1 MPTIRRGASP
11 FLALVALLTVMM
23 LAACSAAAAPSPSP
37 QPSAPPS
44 AGPIASEPRAS
55 ADPGSVGGGGGTSGD
70 PGTGIGGPAGP
81 TPVDPG
87 AGQPALVIPKP
98 GQLDPHPVSPQQLQ
112 ASVDGRHVLVKVT
125 WTSGVEPCYVL
136 DSVKVQ
142 RSGMTI
148 ALTVFEG
155 SSDPNAMCIEIA
167 TVKATIV
174 DLGELEP
181 GAWTITAPDSEAA
194 PITLTIS

>member
-11 FLALVALLTVMM
+11 LLALLALVAVLT
-23 LAACSAAAAPSPSP
+23 LTACTGAAAASPSP
-37 QPSAPPS
+37 LPSAPPNAPPVTS
-44 AGPIASEPRAS
+44 LPPASV
-55 ADPGSVGGGGGTSGD
+55 DPGNAAGGGTSGD

-98 GQLDPHPVSPQQLQ
+98 GQLDPHPVSPQRLQ

-125 WTSGVEPCYVL
+125 WTSGVEPCYTL

-148 ALTVFEG
+148 ALAVLEG

-167 TVKATIV
+167 MVKATIV

-181 GAWTITAPDSEAA
+181 GTWTITAPNSEAA
-194 PITLTIS
+194 PITLTIA

>member
-1 MPTIRRGASP
+1 MPTSRRGASP
-11 FLALVALLTVMM
+11 FPALVTLLVFST
-23 LAACSAAAAPSPSP
+23 LAACSGAAAPSASP

-44 AGPIASEPRAS
+44 AAPIASQPPAS
-55 ADPGSVGGGGGTSGD
+55 GDPGNAAGGGTSGD

-112 ASVDGRHVLVKVT
+112 ASVDGRHVLVKIT

-136 DSVKVQ
+136 DSVVVSKD
-142 RSGMTI
+142 GTTI
-148 ALTVFEG
+148 DLTVVEG
-155 SSDPNAMCIEIA
+155 SADQTAVCIEIA
-167 TVKATIV
+167 QAKSTIV
-174 DLGELEP
+174 DLGDLEP
-181 GAWTITAPDSEAA
+181 GTWTINATNSQIP
-194 PITLTIS
+194 PVTITVS

>member
-1 MPTIRRGASP
+1 MPTIRLGASSHLAL
-11 FLALVALLTVMM
+11 LALVALLTF
-23 LAACSAAAAPSPSP
+23 AACSGAAAPSPSP
-37 QPSAPPS
+37 QPSAQPS
-44 AGPIASEPRAS
+44 AAPIASEAPAS
-55 ADPGSVGGGGGTSGD
+55 LDPGNAAGGGTSGD

-112 ASVDGRHVLVKVT
+112 ASVDGRHVLVKIT
-125 WTSGVEPCYVL
+125 WTSGVEPCYTL
-136 DSVKVQ
+136 DSVKVE

-148 ALTVFEG
+148 ALTVLEG

-167 TVKATIV
+167 MVKATIV

-181 GAWTITAPDSEAA
+181 GTWTITAPKGEAA
-194 PITLTIS
+194 PITLTIA

>member
-1 MPTIRRGASP
+1 MPTIRGATSP
-11 FLALVALLTVMM
+11 FLALLAVLT
-23 LAACSAAAAPSPSP
+23 LAACSGAAAPGASPE
-37 QPSAPPS
+37 PSAAPS
-44 AGPIASEPRAS
+44 AGPVASEPPTS
-55 ADPGSVGGGGGTSGD
+55 SDPGNVGGGGTSGD

-87 AGQPALVIPKP
+87 AGQPSLVIAKP

-112 ASVDGRHVLVKVT
+112 ASVDGRHVLVKIT

-136 DSVKVQ
+136 DSVNVQ

-155 SSDPNAMCIEIA
+155 SSDRNAMCIEIA
-167 TVKATIV
+167 MIKATIV

-181 GAWTITAPDSEAA
+181 GTWTITAPDGEAA
-194 PITLTIS
+194 PITLTIA

>member
-1 MPTIRRGASP
+1 MPTI
-11 FLALVALLTVMM
+11 LALVAALVI
-23 LAACSAAAAPSPSP
+23 ASCSGSAAPSPSP

-44 AGPIASEPRAS
+44 AGPIASEPPAS
-55 ADPGSVGGGGGTSGD
+55 VDPGNAGGGTSGD
-70 PGTGIGGPAGP
+70 PGTGVGGPAGP

-112 ASVDGRHVLVKVT
+112 ASVDGRHVLVKIT
-125 WTSGVEPCYVL
+125 WTSGVEPCYTL
-136 DSVKVQ
+136 DSVKVE

-148 ALTVFEG
+148 ALTVLEG

-167 TVKATIV
+167 MVKATIV

-181 GAWTITAPDSEAA
+181 GTWTITAPNSEAA
-194 PITLTIS
+194 PITLTIA

>member
-1 MPTIRRGASP
+1 MPTSRRGASP
-11 FLALVALLTVMM
+11 FPALVTLLVFST
-23 LAACSAAAAPSPSP
+23 LAACSGAAAPSASP
-37 QPSAPPS
+37 QPYSPPS
-44 AGPIASEPRAS
+44 AAPIASQPPAS
-55 ADPGSVGGGGGTSGD
+55 GDPGNAAGGGTSGD

-98 GQLDPHPVSPQQLQ
+98 GQLDPRPVSPQRLQ
-112 ASVDGRHVLVKVT
+112 ASVDGRHVLVKIT

-136 DSVKVQ
+136 DSVKIQ

-167 TVKATIV
+167 MVKATIV
-174 DLGELEP
+174 DLGELDP
-181 GAWTITAPDSEAA
+181 GTWTITAPKGEAA
-194 PITLTIS
+194 PITLAIA

>member
-11 FLALVALLTVMM
+11 VLALVAVLAF
-23 LAACSAAAAPSPSP
+23 AACSGAAAPSPSP
-37 QPSAPPS
+37 QSSAPPT
-44 AGPIASEPRAS
+44 APPVASQPPTS
-55 ADPGSVGGGGGTSGD
+55 VDPGNTAGGGSGGD

-98 GQLDPHPVSPQQLQ
+98 GQLDPHPVSPQQLR

-125 WTSGVEPCYVL
+125 WTSGVEPCSVL
-136 DSVKVQ
+136 DSVKVE

-148 ALTVFEG
+148 ALTVLEG

-167 TVKATIV
+167 MVKATIV

-181 GAWTITAPDSEAA
+181 GAWTITAPNSEAA
-194 PITLTIS
+194 PITLTIA